1 MEEINSNDF
10 KVTSIV
16 FIILVMLIAVYQ
28 HIQQDKLQQKVIQ
41 NYQKELLKVQLEL
54 IEVKEHYIIALDNLH
69 NMNIYA
75 SELEDKL
82 DKLEKLDRVYKE
94 IGRIY
99 NKR

>member
-1 MEEINSNDF
+1 MEEINSNDL

-54 IEVKEHYIIALDNLH
+54 TEVKEHYIIALDNL
-69 NMNIYA
+69 NSMNIYA
-75 SELEDKL
+75 TELEDKL

-99 NKR
+99 NK

>member
-28 HIQQDKLQQKVIQ
+28 HIQQDRLQQKVIQ
-41 NYQKELLKVQLEL
+41 NYQKELLKVHLEL
-54 IEVKEHYIIALDNLH
+54 TEVKEHYIIALDNL
-69 NMNIYA
+69 NSMNIYA
-75 SELEDKL
+75 TELEDKL

-99 NKR
+99 NK

>member
-1 MEEINSNDF
+1 MEEINSNDI

-41 NYQKELLKVQLEL
+41 NYQKELLKIQLEL
-54 IEVKEHYIIALDNLH
+54 IEVKEHYLISSDNLH
-69 NMNIYA
+69 SMNIYA

-99 NKR
+99 NK

>member
-99 NKR
+99 NK

>member
-16 FIILVMLIAVYQ
+16 FIILVMLIVVYQ

-99 NKR
+99 NK

>member
-10 KVTSIV
+10 KITSIV

-54 IEVKEHYIIALDNLH
+54 IEVKEHYLIASDNLH

-99 NKR
+99 NK

>member
-10 KVTSIV
+10 KITSIV

-99 NKR
+99 NK